1 MTKTPERFLPSL
13 SLTVNAA
20 NAATA
25 VVVAGVSAAERTA
38 AAVVDGGGRF
48 GRKELTE
55 YWAWHQRCP

>member
-38 AAVVDGGGRF
+38 AAVVDGGGLG
-48 GRKELTE
+48 GRN
-55 YWAWHQRCP
+55 